1 MAKSSDRKMALALG
15 IINCFIN
22 EDTSVL
28 AITSPFKIVQ
38 RLIDKWLLLIYF
50 FLFFCVFLLSI

>member
-1 MAKSSDRKMALALG
+1 MEKSSDRKMALALG

-28 AITSPFKIVQ
+28 AITSPFKTVQ
-38 RLIDKWLLLIYF
+38 SVRVTVVFGEDLK
-50 FLFFCVFLLSI
+50 FLSMLDT